1 MNTLAQTQTVT
12 HIYAQVHTPHTDNH
26 TQTHPLSWAG
36 AEGSSA
42 CSGDPAPHASGPWL
56 PRALP
61 TPLQA
66 LRACPGPHPP
76 VRSVPMPT
84 TKAPATG
91 LAARLSLHTPQA
103 CSPRPLIQAMPGD
116 PPPGPSIA
124 KVLSHL
130 PNLPGPPTRPPAPL
144 AAPRVLPAPSDGTP
158 QSCLQSSGA
167 AQGHQGHS
175 RHPEPPLP
183 STATAGSPSPL
194 ILAGQLPDRAQPCED
209 PTLGS
214 GSSEEGGEEG
224 PALWPSLAASHPPG
238 GEPAGPGQV
247 LQCSPGPGLGRG
259 EPVGAS
265 GACVNSDLG
274 EGQAAG
280 RWACHLHR
288 TSSRPPFWA
297 SRLDRAPSLLLPPA
311 ATCLALPWDRPLA

>member
-36 AEGSSA
+36 AGGSSA

-91 LAARLSLHTPQA
+91 LAAQLSLHTPQA

-158 QSCLQSSGA
+158 QSCLQSSRA

-175 RHPEPPLP
+175 RHLCPPPPLQEAP
-183 STATAGSPSPL
+183 AHWGLTPPQPTYPGWTAP
-194 ILAGQLPDRAQPCED
+194 GQ
-209 PTLGS
+209 S
-214 GSSEEGGEEG
+214 
-224 PALWPSLAASHPPG
+224 PALRRPHTGLWELRG
-238 GEPAGPGQV
+238 GG
-247 LQCSPGPGLGRG
+247 
-259 EPVGAS
+259 
-265 GACVNSDLG
+265 
-274 EGQAAG
+274 
-280 RWACHLHR
+280 
-288 TSSRPPFWA
+288 
-297 SRLDRAPSLLLPPA
+297 
-311 ATCLALPWDRPLA
+311 